1 MTAFMMFVLNVALII
16 TVNNNPFVFWL
27 RGVDMSMLQEEYN
40 LTDEGLKQL
49 LYDIWHPSMEA
60 AIRREKMYKTY
71 LSNVDVEYDGES
83 EVVDF
88 KDLDIRLEV

>member
-1 MTAFMMFVLNVALII
+1 MTAFVMFAFNVALII
-16 TVNNNPFVFWL
+16 AVNNSPFAFWL

-49 LYDIWHPSMEA
+49 LYDIRHPSMEA
-60 AIRREKMYKTY
+60 VICREKMYKTY

-88 KDLDIRLEV
+88 KDLNIWLEG

>member
-1 MTAFMMFVLNVALII
+1 
-16 TVNNNPFVFWL
+16 
-27 RGVDMSMLQEEYN
+27 MSMLQEEYN

-49 LYDIWHPSMEA
+49 LYDIRHPSMEA

-71 LSNVDVEYDGES
+71 LSNVDVEYDGEL